1 MKLSVVIVN
10 YNVKFFLEQ
19 CLHSV
24 QKAAGK
30 IQAEIIVIDNHSVD
44 GSCRMVRE
52 KFPGVILI
60 ENKSNTG
67 FSHACNQGIR
77 HSSGEYVLLLNPDTV
92 VGEYTLEKC
101 IGYLDQHPDAGAL
114 GVRMVDGK
122 GRFLPESKRALP
134 TPTVAFFKLSG
145 LTRLFP
151 RSNTLG
157 KYYLGHLNEFET
169 TDIEVLT
176 GAFMMIR
183 KTVLDKVGLLDE
195 DYFMYGED
203 IDLSYRI
210 LQAGYRVV
218 YFPETSIIHYKGEST
233 KKTSIQ
239 YVILFYRAMLIF
251 AEKHLTSTH
260 ARLFSFLIKG
270 AIYCRAG
277 LSILRRFF
285 KRILFPAVDALLI
298 LAGFMIL
305 TPLWEKIR
313 FPEGGNYPDGFYLYL
328 APGMIIIWLI
338 SLLLAGGYDP
348 PVRLSRITS
357 GWLAGTV
364 IILIIYA
371 LLPEH
376 FRYSRMLILA
386 GSGWTLG
393 TLLIFR
399 LGMHWLP
406 WTQFRLAGDRK
417 KRILIAGSEKE
428 ARRVY
433 ELLNLSGTSCEL
445 AGVATPPGGFSDASG
460 LIADLEEM
468 IRVHQAGEV
477 IFCARDI
484 PAGLIIQCMN
494 RLNRFPVEYKIAPPE
509 SASVIGSHSIHT
521 PGELFLLHF
530 NTITQPSSRRN
541 KRLLDLTLS
550 VLFLVCFPITFFLF
564 RKPLRLLRNIVLVLS
579 GKCSWVGF
587 YPLHDAKDQSLPDIR
602 PGILYTLPPDTEQK
616 DVIDKGNLVYARDYS
631 PATDIKIIWKAR
643 KHLDR

>member
-10 YNVKFFLEQ
+10 YNVRFFLEQ

-30 IQAEIIVIDNHSVD
+30 IQTEIIVVDNHSVD

-60 ENKSNTG
+60 ENRKNTG

-77 HSSGEYVLLLNPDTV
+77 QSSGEYVLLLNPDTV
-92 VGEYTLEKC
+92 VGEHTLEKC
-101 IGYLDQHPDAGAL
+101 IEHLDQHLDAGAL

-122 GRFLPESKRALP
+122 GRYLPESKRALP
-134 TPTVAFFKLSG
+134 TPSVAFFKLSG

-151 RSNTLG
+151 KSRTLG

-183 KTVLDKVGLLDE
+183 KTVLDKVGWLDE

-210 LQAGYRVV
+210 LQAGYRVI

-233 KKTSIQ
+233 KKSSIQ

-251 AEKHLTSTH
+251 AEKHLTSPH
-260 ARLFSFLIKG
+260 AQLFSFLIKG
-270 AIYCRAG
+270 AIYFRAG

-285 KRILFPAVDALLI
+285 YRILFPAVDALLI
-298 LAGFMIL
+298 LAGFLIL
-305 TPLWEKIR
+305 TPVWEKIR
-313 FPEGGNYPDGFYLYL
+313 FPEGGSYPDGFYLFL
-328 APGMIIIWLI
+328 VPGMIMVWLI

-348 PVRLSRITS
+348 PVRLSRITA
-357 GWLAGTV
+357 GWMAGTFT
-364 IILIIYA
+364 ILIVYA

-376 FRYSRMLILA
+376 FRFSRMLVLA

-393 TLLIFR
+393 TLLMFR

-406 WTQFRLAGDRK
+406 WTPFRLAGDRK
-417 KRILIAGSEKE
+417 KRILVAGSEEE

-433 ELLNLSGTSCEL
+433 ELMNLSGTSCEL
-445 AGVATPPGGFSDASG
+445 AGVASPPCDPSDASD
-460 LIADLEEM
+460 LAADLEEM

-484 PAGLIIQCMN
+484 PAGLIIHCMN
-494 RLNRFPVEYKIAPPE
+494 RLYRFPVEVKTAPPE
-509 SASVIGSHSIHT
+509 SESVIGSHSIHT
-521 PGELFLLHF
+521 AGELYLLHF
-530 NTITQPSSRRN
+530 NTITQPSSRRK
-541 KRLLDLTLS
+541 KRLLDMTLS
-550 VLFLVCFPITFFLF
+550 VLLLACFPFTFFLF
-564 RKPLRLLRNIVLVLS
+564 RKPLRLLRNIFRVLL

-587 YPLHDAKDQSLPDIR
+587 YPLHNAEDQPLPDIR
-602 PGILYTLPPDTEQK
+602 PGILYTLPPETKQK
-616 DVIDKGNLVYARDYS
+616 EVIERGNLVYARDYS
-631 PATDIKIIWKAR
+631 PAKDMKIIWKAL